1 MNSLT
6 HINPNDKCKCLVHHG
21 QINTERMK
29 FALNDYG
36 AAHFK
41 IRASMR
47 VPILCLVQC
56 VKMLVEQNIWNK
68 TPVITRLFPTD
79 SLTAFFIH

>member
-1 MNSLT
+1 MNTLSLT
-6 HINPNDKCKCLVHHG
+6 HINSNDECKCLVHHG
-21 QINTERMK
+21 SRLENTERMK

-41 IRASMR
+41 IRSAMH

-68 TPVITRLFPTD
+68 TSVIT
-79 SLTAFFIH
+79 